1 MKVSPHVQGTRAAAT
16 SQGRSR
22 SWDSAGAT
30 TTGTIPPAPGGLG
43 TPGLLSLHGQEYL
56 QLGAFGDLALNNTKT
71 LPASKTVSTQPR
83 CCNTTGFWCPAPAPP
98 APTFPKSFHRAP
110 TCRTE
115 PISNISSGRVGR
127 RWAVPAPC
135 FWWKEVGAEQCR
147 SSPSPSGRAGGAGSL
162 IGANLIRLASALCP
176 VTWRHNEI
184 IKCDNFTPKD
194 Y

>member
-1 MKVSPHVQGTRAAAT
+1 MGSVLGPYPAPCHGLLLPPVRFLPLEFP
-16 SQGRSR
+16 R
-22 SWDSAGAT
+22 SWVVRAQHREVF
-30 TTGTIPPAPGGLG
+30 PPRPLQI
-43 TPGLLSLHGQEYL
+43 LHGQEYL
-56 QLGAFGDLALNNTKT
+56 QLGAFGDLALNSTKT
-71 LPASKTVSTQPR
+71 LPASKTASAQPR
-83 CCNTTGFWCPAPAPP
+83 CCNITRFWCPAPAPP

-110 TCRTE
+110 MCHIE

-127 RWAVPAPC
+127 RWAVPEPC

-147 SSPSPSGRAGGAGSL
+147 SSPSPSGHAGGAGSL

-176 VTWRHNEI
+176 VTRRHNEI